1 MASPARS
8 RSHSQHS
15 PGSAASSNSASTS
28 HPSLTFR
35 QYKAEVRR
43 VMTETANALTDQR
56 REAMAKN
63 AGPLAGQIQRRLILI
78 SSWVNAQTRAGR
90 DRTYRDGADVGSAN
104 GYLSENLALVGNLF
118 LHVPFEQNLKGLMPT
133 RRELLAGEVAMLP
146 YIQPLLRH
154 IPHDEDAASTTTSP
168 FRPGT
173 RTSSS
178 SRPSDFIASHQLDSN
193 GRPRLDFVA
202 WKETLGQGLAGALHL
217 LQAPVPVDERLEG
230 RWISLVRTRV
240 DELGWYKQEVLDRT
254 TAEDW
259 GSPSSRLA
267 AQRFENVSVL
277 LNNATGWPLDKTF
290 PTRHDLLEGIV
301 RPWENVDTRAVD
313 AFYRTLHFSSANLLQ
328 SLTAQ
333 KSAAENAGN
342 ALRARQLGERKTQVI
357 QWLRHLDSFKSR
369 RILMET
375 PDAVVEGVM
384 AEVGATVQRIRQQP
398 IRHVLQLPDLDD
410 LLHSC
415 SPRPSASQSSPFSIQ
430 GRH

>member
-1 MASPARS
+1 
-8 RSHSQHS
+8 
-15 PGSAASSNSASTS
+15 
-28 HPSLTFR
+28 
-35 QYKAEVRR
+35 
-43 VMTETANALTDQR
+43 
-56 REAMAKN
+56 MAKN

-118 LHVPFEQNLKGLMPT
+118 LHVPFEQNLKGLMVSNETALLYSLPVT
-133 RRELLAGEVAMLP
+133 DPSSPADPQGAACRRSCDAALHPGATLLTLLP
-146 YIQPLLRH
+146 FEKSANFAPQQPLLRH

-290 PTRHDLLEGIV
+290 VLASPSARQRHIA
-301 RPWENVDTRAVD
+301 P
-313 AFYRTLHFSSANLLQ
+313 
-328 SLTAQ
+328 
-333 KSAAENAGN
+333 SAA
-342 ALRARQLGERKTQVI
+342 
-357 QWLRHLDSFKSR
+357 D
-369 RILMET
+369 
-375 PDAVVEGVM
+375 
-384 AEVGATVQRIRQQP
+384 
-398 IRHVLQLPDLDD
+398 
-410 LLHSC
+410 
-415 SPRPSASQSSPFSIQ
+415 
-430 GRH
+430 